1 MNVSGNESCYFTQKK
16 KKKREEE
23 EKDEA
28 TNQDSAFQ
36 KHICDFFVFCF
47 LLYLHVLLA
56 LLS

>member
-1 MNVSGNESCYFTQKK
+1 MLFHAKK